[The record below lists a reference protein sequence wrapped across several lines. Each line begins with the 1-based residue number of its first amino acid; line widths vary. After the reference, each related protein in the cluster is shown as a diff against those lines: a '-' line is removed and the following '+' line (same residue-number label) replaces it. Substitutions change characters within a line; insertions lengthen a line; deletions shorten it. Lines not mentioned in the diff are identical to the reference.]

1 MPRRALSLSTCLLAV
16 VVYAVGFAI
25 YFISRAIR
33 GHQGIELDLAYQ
45 ELPPE

>member
-1 MPRRALSLSTCLLAV
+1 
-16 VVYAVGFAI
+16 VYAVGFAV

-33 GHQGIELDLAYQ
+33 ARQGIELDLAYQ